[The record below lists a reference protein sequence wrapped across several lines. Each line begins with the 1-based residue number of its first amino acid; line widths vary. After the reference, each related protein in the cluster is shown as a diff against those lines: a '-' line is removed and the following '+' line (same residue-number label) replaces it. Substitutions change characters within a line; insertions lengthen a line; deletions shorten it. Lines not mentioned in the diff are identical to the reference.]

1 MDIFWPPKQFFSLLD
16 LVRATL
22 ADSVGRGAN
31 QLDGVGMCKYYTR
44 LSGYEDVDQKITE
57 KVLWTDAKIP
67 PECN

>member
-1 MDIFWPPKQFFSLLD
+1 MDIFWPPKQFFSLGLGESNI
-16 LVRATL
+16 

-31 QLDGVGMCKYYTR
+31 QLDVVVCANITR